1 VETESPPDRRQ
12 IGAPVVTIVTCL
24 ALITVAGG
32 YATGLRL
39 LVRLDPAAEAEAVD
53 GRYFG
58 IHGIALVAAGVVG
71 FAVGTYFRR
80 MGFAFATLFITAIV
94 IVMIAAQVASFELA
108 CAGHNDVIRH
118 WHC

>member
-1 VETESPPDRRQ
+1 
-12 IGAPVVTIVTCL
+12 VTCL
-24 ALITVAGG
+24 VFLTVAAG

-39 LVRLDPAAEAEAVD
+39 MVRLDPAADSEAVD

-58 IHGIALVAAGVVG
+58 IHGITLVVAGLAG
-71 FAVGTYFRR
+71 FALGTYFRR
-80 MGFAFATLFITAIV
+80 MGFAFATLFLTAIV